1 LRDVSDW
8 IFLGHGEMSTLPK
21 EDLRSPEGILYVM
34 KYPRP
39 FDGKR
44 VNWEDVNE
52 VIAAKIA
59 SLLQL
64 PSVHAEIAYRHGQR
78 GCLMV
83 HFVKQLSADFGE
95 VGASLLTA
103 QFEEVYLDL
112 QNSGSPSDKLVKE
125 SFQMIGEFSYFSS
138 IKYNFI
144 AMNLYDILIGNQ
156 DRHSYNWQILFKGEE
171 ILFAPLYDN
180 GASLGWQLPDSYL
193 QTMLNDEQKM
203 SAYLRRMKIKAGLLE
218 DKFPPLKSTDVLN
231 SLLTL
236 FPIET
241 KEFANRMME
250 FDWKSYFVFIDGFP
264 LITEIRKKFLK
275 KFIQFRMNKLI
286 QYIVEGRVE

>member
-1 LRDVSDW
+1 
-8 IFLGHGEMSTLPK
+8 MSTLRK
-21 EDLRSPEGILYVM
+21 EDLRSPEGTLYVM

-59 SLLQL
+59 SLLNL
-64 PSVHAEIAYRHGQR
+64 PSVHAEIAYRHEQR
-78 GCLMV
+78 GCLMI

-112 QNSGSPSDKLVKE
+112 QNSELPSEELVKE
-125 SFQMIGEFSYFSS
+125 SFQMIGEFSYFNL

-180 GASLGWQLPDSYL
+180 GASLGWQLSDSYL
-193 QTMLNDEQKM
+193 QTMLNDERKM
-203 SAYLRRMKIKAGLLE
+203 SAYLRKMKEKAGLLE
-218 DKFPPLKSTDVLN
+218 DKFPLLKATDVLN
-231 SLLTL
+231 NLITL
-236 FPIET
+236 YTIEI
-241 KEFANRMME
+241 KEIANRMIQ
-250 FDWKSYFVFIDGFP
+250 FDWENYFAYIDDFP
-264 LITEIRKKFLK
+264 LITEIRKEFLK
-275 KFIQFRMNKLI
+275 EFIQFRMNKLI
-286 QYIVEGRVE
+286 QYTVEGRVE

>member
-1 LRDVSDW
+1 LRDVSAW
-8 IFLGHGEMSTLPK
+8 SFLGHGEMSTLRK
-21 EDLRSPEGILYVM
+21 EDLRSPEGTLYVM

-59 SLLQL
+59 SLLNL
-64 PSVHAEIAYRHGQR
+64 PSVHAEIAYRHEQR
-78 GCLMV
+78 GCLMI

-112 QNSGSPSDKLVKE
+112 QNSELPSEELVKE
-125 SFQMIGEFSYFSS
+125 SFQMIGEFSYFNL

-180 GASLGWQLPDSYL
+180 GASLGWQLSDSYL
-193 QTMLNDEQKM
+193 QTMLNDERKM
-203 SAYLRRMKIKAGLLE
+203 SAYLRKMKVKAGLLE
-218 DKFPPLKSTDVLN
+218 DKFPRLKATDVLN
-231 SLLTL
+231 NLLTL
-236 FPIET
+236 YPIEI
-241 KEFANRMME
+241 KEIANRMIQ
-250 FDWKSYFVFIDGFP
+250 FDWENYFAYIDDFP
-264 LITEIRKKFLK
+264 LITEIRKEFLK
-275 KFIQFRMNKLI
+275 EFIQFRMNKLI
-286 QYIVEGRVE
+286 QYTVEGRVE

>member
-1 LRDVSDW
+1 MRDVSAW
-8 IFLGHGEMSTLPK
+8 SFLGHGEMSTLRK
-21 EDLRSPEGILYVM
+21 EDLRSPEGTLYVM

-59 SLLQL
+59 SLLNL
-64 PSVHAEIAYRHGQR
+64 PSVHAEIAYRHEQR
-78 GCLMV
+78 GCLMI

-112 QNSGSPSDKLVKE
+112 QNSELPSEELVKE
-125 SFQMIGEFSYFSS
+125 SFQMIGEFSYFNL

-180 GASLGWQLPDSYL
+180 GASLGWQLSDSYL
-193 QTMLNDEQKM
+193 QTMLNDERKM
-203 SAYLRRMKIKAGLLE
+203 SAYLRKMKVKAGLLE
-218 DKFPPLKSTDVLN
+218 DKFPRLKATDVLN
-231 SLLTL
+231 NLLTL
-236 FPIET
+236 YPIEI
-241 KEFANRMME
+241 KEIANRMIQ
-250 FDWKSYFVFIDGFP
+250 FDWENYFAYIDDFP
-264 LITEIRKKFLK
+264 LITEIRKEFLK
-275 KFIQFRMNKLI
+275 EFIQFRMNKLI
-286 QYIVEGRVE
+286 QYTVEGRVE